1 MGICYPFRFRRDPE
15 PARAT
20 LTIAAADTLDPAR
33 LVAVREGSGQ
43 RIAIVG
49 SGEACAMLADQSRDL
64 LIDPARGNWDFF
76 ADHVSAYARASAIEA
91 FLPDDPAI
99 CASYTCASRFVL
111 LRAIEHAG
119 DLPGSS
125 LAAARDLIGAL
136 PPEAVAEVAGHDP
149 ANGHALR
156 WAMTVLAGARQA
168 TQALADPDPY
178 LPRVSIT
185 RWLAG
190 PASIALFVQTDPNR
204 SCREVD
210 AIVAALHD
218 QAMLRHFEVADTGAA
233 VPAPASTAVAS

>member
-20 LTIAAADTLDPAR
+20 LTIAAADTLDPAS

-136 PPEAVAEVAGHDP
+136 PPKPSPRSPVTIP
-149 ANGHALR
+149 R
-156 WAMTVLAGARQA
+156 TAMPCDGR
-168 TQALADPDPY
+168 
-178 LPRVSIT
+178 
-185 RWLAG
+185 
-190 PASIALFVQTDPNR
+190 
-204 SCREVD
+204 
-210 AIVAALHD
+210 
-218 QAMLRHFEVADTGAA
+218 
-233 VPAPASTAVAS
+233 